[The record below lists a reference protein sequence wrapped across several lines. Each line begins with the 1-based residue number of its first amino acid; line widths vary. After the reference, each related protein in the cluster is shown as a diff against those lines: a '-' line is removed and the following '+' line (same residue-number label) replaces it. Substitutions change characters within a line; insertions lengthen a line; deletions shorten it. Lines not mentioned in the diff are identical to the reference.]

1 MNHNINKSFLAV
13 LIAMALLFGPWHSNG
28 GTNEAGKQTIT
39 GAGNAAIKR
48 PNWAV
53 VEGQFEG
60 AKDTNGWSC
69 MLQISNQPWL
79 SDQCPP
85 VCQLSAQNI
94 TTNTLTFFWGGVY
107 GCAYSRIELLDSKGQ
122 RVGCTAKGQQIATR
136 TSEAQI
142 REMVRNC
149 FKEWVHERA
158 RTDSF
163 IRVRPGRSVG
173 IGFSVP
179 ELFEISQPGEY
190 TLKAELCL
198 IQRVGGEDY
207 DPQLKITRLPEVT
220 AKLQIRS
227 GNIAK

>member
-94 TTNTLTFFWGGVY
+94 TTNTLTFFWGGY
-107 GCAYSRIELLDSKGQ
+107 MGAHTQEL
-122 RVGCTAKGQQIATR
+122 
-136 TSEAQI
+136 
-142 REMVRNC
+142 
-149 FKEWVHERA
+149 
-158 RTDSF
+158 SF
-163 IRVRPGRSVG
+163 
-173 IGFSVP
+173 
-179 ELFEISQPGEY
+179 
-190 TLKAELCL
+190 L
-198 IQRVGGEDY
+198 IQKANESAARQKDS
-207 DPQLKITRLPEVT
+207 
-220 AKLQIRS
+220 RS
-227 GNIAK
+227 RREQARPR